1 MKVVKSVGCELIFGV
16 VMSSRFRI
24 RAGVCSPV
32 SFMYRLPNSELFR
45 VKSVSIPVIYL
56 DERFAITDGH
66 TRAVAAII
74 EGQDSV
80 LV

>member
-1 MKVVKSVGCELIFGV
+1 
-16 VMSSRFRI
+16 
-24 RAGVCSPV
+24 
-32 SFMYRLPNSELFR
+32 MYRLPNSELFR
-45 VKSVSIPVIYL
+45 VKSVSIPVIHL
-56 DERFAITDGH
+56 DEILAITDGH